1 METGDLLCLY
11 TDGIT
16 EATNANDE
24 DYGRS
29 RLIDVLEKHQSSSSS
44 EICRALLSDV
54 RRFSGSAPADDATV
68 LVIRAT

>member
-29 RLIDVLEKHQSSSSS
+29 RLIDVLGKTSK
-44 EICRALLSDV
+44 LV
-54 RRFSGSAPADDATV
+54 
-68 LVIRAT
+68 VIRNLSRVTERCPPLQRKRARG